1 MPHLP
6 PIASTPAHLEDPV
19 ISAVTSIASTA
30 PTPSA
35 SATSQAHAPSVI
47 AVSFAFDSIEKTLNV
62 VIKDE
67 RSGEGVR
74 NMEYTKRKADRNR
87 SDKRNGLRMDQ
98 FVESF
103 NVYPRLN

>member
-1 MPHLP
+1 MSHLP

-30 PTPSA
+30 PTPPA
-35 SATSQAHAPSVI
+35 PATSHAHAPSAI

-67 RSGEGVR
+67 RSGEVVR
-74 NMEYTKRKADRNR
+74 TIEYTHIPADIHR
-87 SDKRNGLRMDQ
+87 SDKLNGLLLDQ
-98 FVESF
+98 FV
-103 NVYPRLN
+103 

>member
-1 MPHLP
+1 MSHLP

-67 RSGEGVR
+67 RSGEVVR
-74 NMEYTKRKADRNR
+74 TIEYTHIPADIHR
-87 SDKRNGLRMDQ
+87 SNKLNGLLLDQ
-98 FVESF
+98 FV
-103 NVYPRLN
+103 

>member
-67 RSGEGVR
+67 RSGEVVR
-74 NMEYTKRKADRNR
+74 TIEYTHIPADIHR
-87 SDKRNGLRMDQ
+87 SDKLNGLLLDQ
-98 FVESF
+98 FV
-103 NVYPRLN
+103 

>member
-1 MPHLP
+1 MSHLP
-6 PIASTPAHLEDPV
+6 P
-19 ISAVTSIASTA
+19 IASTA

-67 RSGEGVR
+67 RSGEVVR
-74 NMEYTKRKADRNR
+74 TIEYTHMPADIHR
-87 SDKRNGLRMDQ
+87 SDKLNGLLLDQ
-98 FVESF
+98 FV
-103 NVYPRLN
+103 

>member
-1 MPHLP
+1 MSHLP
-6 PIASTPAHLEDPV
+6 PIASTPAHLEDHV

-67 RSGEGVR
+67 RSGEVVR
-74 NMEYTKRKADRNR
+74 TIEYTHIPADIHR
-87 SDKRNGLRMDQ
+87 SDKLNGLLLDQ
-98 FVESF
+98 FV
-103 NVYPRLN
+103 

>member
-19 ISAVTSIASTA
+19 ISAVTSIANTA

-67 RSGEGVR
+67 RSGEVVR
-74 NMEYTKRKADRNR
+74 TIEYTHIPADIHR
-87 SDKRNGLRMDQ
+87 SDKLNGLLLDQ
-98 FVESF
+98 FV
-103 NVYPRLN
+103 

>member
-67 RSGEGVR
+67 RSGEVVR
-74 NMEYTKRKADRNR
+74 TIEYTHMPADIHR
-87 SDKRNGLRMDQ
+87 SDKLNGLLLDQ
-98 FVESF
+98 FV
-103 NVYPRLN
+103 

>member
-67 RSGEGVR
+67 RSGEVVR
-74 NMEYTKRKADRNR
+74 TIEYTYMPADIHR
-87 SDKRNGLRMDQ
+87 SDKLNGLLLDQ
-98 FVESF
+98 FV
-103 NVYPRLN
+103 

>member
-1 MPHLP
+1 MSHLP

-67 RSGEGVR
+67 RSGEVVR
-74 NMEYTKRKADRNR
+74 TIEYTHMPADIHR
-87 SDKRNGLRMDQ
+87 SDKLNGLLLDQ
-98 FVESF
+98 FV
-103 NVYPRLN
+103 

>member
-6 PIASTPAHLEDPV
+6 PIASTPVHLEDPV

-67 RSGEGVR
+67 RSGEVVR
-74 NMEYTKRKADRNR
+74 TIEYTHMPADIHR
-87 SDKRNGLRMDQ
+87 SDKLNGLLLDQ
-98 FVESF
+98 FV
-103 NVYPRLN
+103 

>member
-35 SATSQAHAPSVI
+35 FATSQAHAPSVI

-67 RSGEGVR
+67 RSGEVVR
-74 NMEYTKRKADRNR
+74 TIEYTHMPADIHR
-87 SDKRNGLRMDQ
+87 SDKLNGLLLDQ
-98 FVESF
+98 FV
-103 NVYPRLN
+103 

>member
-1 MPHLP
+1 MQHLP

-67 RSGEGVR
+67 RSGEVVR
-74 NMEYTKRKADRNR
+74 TIEYTHMPADIHR
-87 SDKRNGLRMDQ
+87 SDKLNGLLLDQ
-98 FVESF
+98 FV
-103 NVYPRLN
+103 